1 MNTLQDAINALQ
13 QRGCKPV
20 KSGDGYQAYCP
31 IHEADGQGHN
41 PSLSIKA
48 GDTVPVVVHCHAG
61 CDGTAILKALGI
73 NGTPHTG
80 KPRIVAT
87 YPFQDAN
94 GRVVFEKVRR
104 EPKDFRI
111 RHQPINGADWVWK
124 KPELPSYPLYH
135 LPDVQTAKADGCP
148 IYFVEGEKDAD
159 RLTGLGL
166 IATTNFEGASEKA
179 KKPKWRTEYSEQLS
193 GTSRVVLIPDNDEP
207 GQAHMRNIARQLRGK
222 VGDLRWVEL
231 PGLPTK
237 GDVSDWLNQGHTVAE
252 LLALVEQAP
261 TAESVTQL
269 ADPPLEEETEELQ
282 AGPARPAKVRV
293 VVGELPEATDQAEAA
308 LIQHGAAL
316 YQRSG
321 YLCRISHQ
329 QAATVRG
336 ITRPRGAVTI
346 SPLDRDSLLDRLNRF
361 IHWEKWNEKKE
372 GYKRCHAPAAI
383 AQTLLARSG
392 SWNFPP
398 LIGVVSAPTLRPDG
412 SILDEPGYDKTTGL
426 FFDAQNEVF
435 PPIPADPSPETGRV
449 ALQFLKDELFNRRCL
464 NSDRPQ
470 DQGFSFANDSDRS
483 AALAALLTALVRP
496 SLPTA
501 PIFLATATRP
511 GSAKTLLMDVPAL
524 VATGRPSTIFELG
537 ADADEVE
544 KRMLSVLLAGDSV
557 INLDNLEVPLAGA
570 TLCKALSG
578 ETITGRLLGFNKV
591 ATVPTSALFLATGN
605 NVQVTGDMTRRVVVC
620 NLDPQ
625 SEAPESRQYD
635 RNLATWIPEHR
646 PRLVMAGLTVLR
658 SYIAAGRP
666 RQPYPPMG
674 SFEDWDLMIRRAL
687 TWLGEADPLAGTAE
701 LNDADPI
708 RRKLRALLIAW
719 WTTFRTAGATSKEA
733 VICAQATQRD
743 AQGDEERPAQALW
756 DVLEESFTDKQGK
769 ISSRYVGEFL
779 KKYAGRVE
787 LGARFEHVGNYG
799 TRVLWR
805 VVIVDDKRFLNFP
818 ASVNSTAQT
827 AQTAQSTPIDSL
839 QSLQSVQSLSPSSAN
854 YAAAVSPSPLAL
866 RIVTTLQAAGS
877 GGMAQDDLIRTVD
890 AGKTGSALVT
900 STINR
905 LLLEGR
911 IGRTNGRLTANR
923 DVRH

>member
-1 MNTLQDAINALQ
+1 MNPLQDAINALQ

-48 GDTVPVVVHCHAG
+48 GDTVPVIVHCHAG
-61 CDGTAILKALGI
+61 CAGTAILKALGL
-73 NGTPHTG
+73 NAPEPDR
-80 KPRIVAT
+80 PRIVAT
-87 YPFQDAN
+87 YSYQDDQ
-94 GRVVFEKVRR
+94 GSEVSQKLRY
-104 EPKDFRI
+104 EPKDFRQRWPDGI
-111 RHQPINGADWVWK
+111 GGYVWK
-124 KPELPSYPLYH
+124 KPANAPAVLYRLPELLT
-135 LPDVQTAKADGCP
+135 VKAQGQQ
-148 IYFVEGEKDAD
+148 IFVVEGEKDAD
-159 RLTGLGL
+159 RLRPIGL
-166 IATTNFEGASEKA
+166 IATTTIEGAGSQ
-179 KKPKWRTEYSEQLS
+179 KPKWRREYTDQLS
-193 GTSRVVLIPDNDEP
+193 GAIRVNLIPDNDDI
-207 GQAHMRNIARQLRGK
+207 GRAHMMNVARQLRGK

-261 TAESVTQL
+261 TAESVTKP
-269 ADPPLEEETEELQ
+269 ADPPLEEETEELP

-372 GYKRCHAPAAI
+372 GYKRCHAPAAV

-412 SILDEPGYDKTTGL
+412 SILDQPGYDKTTGL
-426 FFDAQNEVF
+426 FFDAQNEIF
-435 PPIPADPSPETGRV
+435 PPIPADPSPETGRA

-470 DQGFSFANDSDRS
+470 DQGFSFANDSDQS

-524 VATGRPSTIFELG
+524 VATGRPATIFELG

-570 TLCKALSG
+570 TLCNALSG

-591 ATVPTSALFLATGN
+591 ATVPTAALFLATGN
-605 NVQVTGDMTRRVVVC
+605 NAQVTGDMTRRVVVC

-674 SFEDWDLMIRRAL
+674 SFEDWDQMVRRAL

-719 WTTFRTAGATSKEA
+719 WTTFHTAGATSKEA
-733 VICAQATQRD
+733 VIRAQETQRD
-743 AQGDEERPAQALW
+743 PQGDEERPAQALW
-756 DVLEESFTDKQGK
+756 DVLEEGFTDKQGK

-805 VVIVDDKRFLNFP
+805 VVIVDDKRFLNFL
-818 ASVNSTAQT
+818 ASGNSTAQT

-854 YAAAVSPSPLAL
+854 YGAAVSPSPLAL
-866 RIVTTLQAAGS
+866 RIVATLQAAGS

-890 AGKTGSALVT
+890 AGKTGPALVT